1 MELFRYDERF
11 EYSQDLCAGIVSFG
25 SLSLYNDVEN
35 VERLGD
41 ARIDDEEGI
50 INTFDGVITSHKI
63 FATHTRVFCCS
74 TMQAQHLKEEFGKH
88 VVRITDAHKFAFL
101 LSNALENQHFK
112 MGSLMHHLVDYTDES
127 IPLADYQFIRSQ
139 CFTKPKR
146 FSNQYE
152 YRYAFVENDEPGTG
166 TTQAIENLNPV
177 RRAIQL
183 PKSEI
188 KGLFEYIK

>member
-74 TMQAQHLKEEFGKH
+74 TMQAQHLEVEFGKH

-101 LSNALENQHFK
+101 LSNALENQYFK

-146 FSNQYE
+146 FSKQYE
-152 YRYAFVENDEPGTG
+152 YRYAFVEKDELSTG
-166 TTQAIENLNPV
+166 TTQVIEKQNPA

-183 PKSEI
+183 PKYEI
-188 KGLFEYIK
+188 KGLFELN